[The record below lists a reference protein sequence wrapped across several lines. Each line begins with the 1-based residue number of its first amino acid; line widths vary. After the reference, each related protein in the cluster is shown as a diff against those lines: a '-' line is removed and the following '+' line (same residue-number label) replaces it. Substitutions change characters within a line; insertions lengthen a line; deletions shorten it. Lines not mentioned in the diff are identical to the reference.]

1 MNNENIPMQNVFS
14 QSQFDRICAGLRTS
28 YENTVESPL
37 RPNLKGGIVEFNIF
51 SSHGNLTEAANEY
64 AHLLSIGYEPFDV
77 TSPLSSFVLVSNAGH
92 VQVRLTLKKP
102 REQLEAELEVMFELA
117 KQQYIQDLEDAQR
130 REEDRQVELAVASA
144 ARKEEAKQIAAQ
156 KAIADK
162 VRAEMQE
169 SRDKM
174 RASLITKGKLNE
186 NGESA

>member
-1 MNNENIPMQNVFS
+1 MNNEKIPMQNIFS

-28 YENTVESPL
+28 YENAVESSL

-77 TSPLSSFVLVSNAGH
+77 TSPLSSFVLVSNAGQ

-102 REQLEAELEVMFELA
+102 RAQLEVELEGMFELA

-130 REEDRQVELAVASA
+130 REEDRQVEIALAA
-144 ARKEEAKQIAAQ
+144 ATRKEAEKQLAAQ
-156 KAIADK
+156 KAIADR
-162 VRAEMQE
+162 VREELHA
-169 SRDKM
+169 SREKL
-174 RASLITKGKLNE
+174 RASLIAKGKLNE
-186 NGESA
+186 NGEAA

>member
-1 MNNENIPMQNVFS
+1 MNNENIPMQNIFS

-28 YENTVESPL
+28 YENTVESSL

-64 AHLLSIGYEPFDV
+64 ARLLSIGYEPFDV

-117 KQQYIQDLEDAQR
+117 KEQYIQDLEDAQR
-130 REEDRQVELAVASA
+130 KEEDRQVEIALAAA
-144 ARKEEAKQIAAQ
+144 ARKEAEKQQAAQ
-156 KAIADK
+156 KALADR
-162 VRAEMQE
+162 VRAEMQD
-169 SRDKM
+169 SRNKL
-174 RASLITKGKLNE
+174 RTTLIAKGKLNE
-186 NGESA
+186 SGEAA